1 MSFLDLA
8 KSRYTTKKFD
18 SEKKISEDK
27 IAQLKEI
34 LRLSPSSI
42 DSQPWKFVFVSD
54 VKMKK
59 ELAGASFFNEHKVN
73 DASHLVIF
81 YTLDD
86 LQAFEDRIVQ
96 NYPEGAVAY
105 YKNNIKPRSEA
116 DIKTWMAHQVYLSL
130 GFFLSA
136 CASIGIDST
145 PMEGINILEYGRI
158 LPLKGYKPLFA
169 VAIGYRSGEDVNQPS
184 ITPKSRLEPEDVILS
199 I

>member
-18 SEKKISEDK
+18 SRKKISEDK

-54 VKMKK
+54 HKVKK

-73 DASHLVIF
+73 DASHLVVF
-81 YTLDD
+81 YVLDD
-86 LQAFEDRIVQ
+86 LQVFEERIVQ

-105 YKNNIKPRSEA
+105 YKNNIKARSEA
-116 DIKTWMAHQVYLSL
+116 DIKNWMAHQVYLSL

-145 PMEGINILEYGRI
+145 PMEGINLQEYTRI
-158 LPLKGYKPLFA
+158 LPLNAYRPLFA
-169 VAIGYRSGEDVNQPS
+169 VALGYRSDEDSNQPS
-184 ITPKSRLEPEDVILS
+184 ITPKSRLRLEDVIQS
-199 I
+199 V

>member
-18 SEKKISEDK
+18 SQKKISEDK
-27 IAQLKEI
+27 IIQLKEI

-54 VKMKK
+54 HNVKKQ
-59 ELAGASFFNEHKVN
+59 LADASFFNEHKVN
-73 DASHLVIF
+73 DVSHLVVF
-81 YTLDD
+81 YVLDD
-86 LQAFEDRIVQ
+86 LQVFEERIVQ

-136 CASIGIDST
+136 CASLAIDST
-145 PMEGINILEYGRI
+145 PMEGLDIQEYGRI
-158 LPLKGYKPLFA
+158 LPLEGYKPLFA
-169 VAIGYRSGEDVNQPS
+169 VAIGYRSDEDTNQPS
-184 ITPKSRLEPEDVILS
+184 ITPKSRLDLEDVILS

>member
-18 SEKKISEDK
+18 SQKKISEDK
-27 IAQLKEI
+27 IIQLKEI

-54 VKMKK
+54 HNVKKQ
-59 ELAGASFFNEHKVN
+59 LADASFFNEHKVN

-81 YTLDD
+81 YALDD
-86 LQAFEDRIVQ
+86 IQVFEDRIVQ

-116 DIKTWMAHQVYLSL
+116 DIKNWMAHQVYLSL

-145 PMEGINILEYGRI
+145 PMEGINLQEYARI
-158 LPLKGYKPLFA
+158 LPLNAYRPLFA
-169 VAIGYRSGEDVNQPS
+169 VALGYRSDEDSNQPS
-184 ITPKSRLEPEDVILS
+184 ITPKSRLRLEDVIQS
-199 I
+199 V

>member
-18 SEKKISEDK
+18 LEKKISDVEINK
-27 IAQLKEI
+27 LKEI

-54 VKMKK
+54 DKVKN
-59 ELAGASFFNEHKVN
+59 ELAAVSLFNEHKVQ
-73 DASHLVIF
+73 DASHLVVF
-81 YTLDD
+81 YAIDD
-86 LQAFEDRIVQ
+86 VKIFEDRVVQ

-105 YKNNIKPRSEA
+105 YKNNIKPRPESE
-116 DIKTWMAHQVYLSL
+116 IKIWMAHQVYLSL

-136 CASIGIDST
+136 CASMEIDST
-145 PMEGINILEYGRI
+145 PMEGINFQEYARI
-158 LPLKGYKPLFA
+158 LPLKGYRPLFA
-169 VAIGYRSGEDVNQPS
+169 VALGYRSDDDPNQPS
-184 ITPKSRLEPEDVILS
+184 ITPKSRLALDDIIQS